1 MSKALHGLVDIP
13 VRNVRHDLADSLK
26 SYWYGGDPGITAFY
40 NTLSIIF
47 PHAEK
52 MVIDS
57 VKYYENDIAD
67 PDIKAEV
74 KGLVGQEAVH
84 MREHHSYNK
93 EMEALGVDVD
103 ACEKPFVAYM
113 DKLRE
118 KRSPL
123 MRLAMTCAI
132 EHYTAM
138 MAGRL
143 LEEPEYLK
151 ANAPDEQ
158 FDMWMWHA
166 AEETEHKGVAFDVY
180 LAVAS
185 GPSAY
190 FRRIHAMN
198 LATVLFSWFM
208 VRCIYMLLKK
218 DGKQRSL
225 KAWWN
230 VFDLMWIKPGVL
242 RKCAGR
248 FAAFYLPGFHPWKH
262 DNRADL
268 ERWRQSQTLTA
279 A

>member
-1 MSKALHGLVDIP
+1 MSKTMQSLVDIP
-13 VRNVRHDLADSLK
+13 VRNVRHDLAESLRG
-26 SYWYGGDPGITAFY
+26 YWYGGDPGITAFY

-57 VKYYENDIAD
+57 VKHYESAIED
-67 PDIKAEV
+67 PELKAEI

-84 MREHHSYNK
+84 MREHFVYNK
-93 EMEALGVDVD
+93 ALEAVGVDVE
-103 ACEKPFVAYM
+103 ACEKPFLDYM
-113 DKLRE
+113 NMLRE
-118 KRSPL
+118 KRSPE
-123 MRLAMTCAI
+123 MCLAMTCAI

-143 LEEPEYLK
+143 LEEPDYLK
-151 ANAPDEQ
+151 ANAPKEQ

-166 AEETEHKGVAFDVY
+166 AEETEHKGVAYNVYTDVT
-180 LAVAS
+180 S
-185 GPSAY
+185 GAGAY
-190 FRRIHAMN
+190 FRRLHAMN
-198 LATVLFSWFM
+198 LATMLFSWFM
-208 VRCIYMLLKK
+208 IRCIYMLLKK

-242 RKCAGR
+242 RKCLGR

-268 ERWRQSQTLTA
+268 QRWRDSREA